1 MFILSLLK
9 KCVHLSLEKE
19 FEGAA
24 SGGKCNSAIDFEL
37 YDVLGAQFPVD
48 SFFFYNKYLFS
59 GTLHDFNGFQ
69 LVSIAV
75 SFVTSA

>member
-24 SGGKCNSAIDFEL
+24 SVILQLTSFEIAEL
-37 YDVLGAQFPVD
+37 AAA
-48 SFFFYNKYLFS
+48 SFESSFTY
-59 GTLHDFNGFQ
+59 
-69 LVSIAV
+69 
-75 SFVTSA
+75 SFVERAHSYPQLQN